1 MFLMEKLNFF
11 SGNVMV
17 VYLLVEDGKVVFFY
31 YVFYVVLK
39 WYCIVYKCIFIF
51 NFV

>member
-1 MFLMEKLNFF
+1 MEKLNFF

-17 VYLLVEDGKVVFFY
+17 VYLLVEDGKMVFCY
-31 YVFYVVLK
+31 YVFFGVFK